1 MARRKFILRVEH
13 INKSFSERGRTY
25 TVIKDI
31 DFDVYENEFVSLL
44 GPSDAG
50 KSTLLRIIAGLE
62 EPTSGKVLYREEEV
76 NGLNPH
82 VALVFQNFSLIPWLT
97 VLENI
102 TIGLEARNVP
112 KKEATR
118 TASIYIDKMGLEGFE
133 EAYPRELSR
142 GMKQRVGLAR
152 ALAIQPELLLM
163 DEPFSNLDILSARNL
178 QEEIL
183 DLWYDTSSPPNS
195 VLMVTNSIEEA
206 VYMSDRIILISE
218 RPGRTIGQAKID
230 LPRPRKMK
238 DKHLQSF
245 VDEIYA
251 RIL

>member
-1 MARRKFILRVEH
+1 MSRKKPLLKVEH
-13 INKSFSERGRTY
+13 VNKSFIERGRTY

-62 EPTSGKVLYREEEV
+62 KPTSGKVFYRGQEV
-76 NGLNPH
+76 NGLNLH

-102 TIGLEARNVP
+102 TIGLEARGIP
-112 KKEATR
+112 KKEAIR

-142 GMKQRVGLAR
+142 GVKQRVGLAR

-163 DEPFSNLDILSARNL
+163 DEPFANLDILSSRNL

-183 DLWYDTSSPPNS
+183 DLWYDKSSPPNS

-218 RPGRTIGQAKID
+218 RPGKTIGQVRID

-238 DKHLQSF
+238 DKRLQSF